1 MAGAVVDQSDRKA
14 EFQLAAAGLGQ
25 DAAAQAGAQ
34 EMEFS
39 FLCRPVDYAV
49 LSLGWSRLRSS
60 REFGVPAEPT

>member
-1 MAGAVVDQSDRKA
+1 VAGAVVDQSDRKA

-39 FLCRPVDYAV
+39 FRHLP
-49 LSLGWSRLRSS
+49 L
-60 REFGVPAEPT
+60 